1 MPSSELLKEAGRQM
15 VICNACRYCEGFCAV
30 FPAME
35 RRRRFTDGDLTYLA
49 NLCFDCRACFYAC
62 QYAPP
67 HEFAVNVPKVL
78 AELRADTYR
87 DYSWPRLLAGLY
99 RRGGRGTAVIGA
111 ACVAAV
117 LALVFAL
124 RGPAAVLSADALPGA
139 FYRVVPYLAMVL
151 PALAMAAC
159 GALVLATGAVR
170 FWRDTRGGPGDML
183 DLRAFLRAAGDALS
197 LRYLSGG
204 GDGCNYPDAA
214 FSHTRRW
221 FHHLVFYG
229 FLLDLASTTAAAV
242 YHHFLGRMAPYPL
255 LSWPVVLGSVGGVML
270 VAGTMGLLHLKWRSD
285 AAPAEGRMVSMDV
298 AFLVALLL
306 TSLTGLLLL
315 VLRETAAMGTLLAVH
330 LGMVA
335 ALFIT
340 LPYGKFAHL
349 FYRYAALVRNSIEES
364 AAARQPTAGH

>member
-1 MPSSELLKEAGRQM
+1 MPPAELLRETGRQM

-35 RRRRFTDGDLTYLA
+35 RRRSFSDRDLTYLA

-87 DYSWPRLLAGLY
+87 DYGWPRVLSSLY
-99 RRGGRGTAVIGA
+99 AHGGRAGA
-111 ACVAAV
+111 LISAISVAAV
-117 LALVFAL
+117 LLLALVVQ
-124 RGPAAVLSADALPGA
+124 GPAVLFSTHLREGA

-151 PALAMAAC
+151 PALAITLY
-159 GALVLATGAVR
+159 GLLVLLVGTVR
-170 FWRDTRGGPGDML
+170 FWRDTHGSLGEML
-183 DLRAFLRAAGDALS
+183 DPRAFLRATEDAFS
-197 LRYLSGG
+197 LRYLGGG

-214 FSHTRRW
+214 FSHARRW

-229 FLLDLASTTAAAV
+229 FLLDLASTTVAAIYDHV
-242 YHHFLGRMAPYPL
+242 LGWIAPYPL
-255 LSWPVVLGSVGGVML
+255 QSWPVVLGTAGGVML
-270 VAGTMGLLHLKWRSD
+270 VAGTSGLLYLKWRSD
-285 AAPAEGRMVSMDV
+285 TEPAEPRMVSMDI

-315 VLRETAAMGTLLAVH
+315 ALRETPAMGTAMVVH
-330 LGMVA
+330 LGVVA

-349 FYRYAALVRNSIEES
+349 FYRYAALIRNSIEQR
-364 AAARQPTAGH
+364 AADAPPAGG